1 MKTLADLQYV
11 LDTVHVALKDK
22 VFQPSNAF
30 HHEKELVDIVRA
42 NCSEDGVSANDPIM
56 FLYSDGGPNHWIF
69 KSVKIAAI
77 YIFMALD
84 LDAYI
89 AARTALNQSYH
100 NPAER
105 VMSTLNLGLQNV
117 NTARESMEST
127 K

>member
-56 FLYSDGGPNHWIF
+56 FLYSDGGPNH
-69 KSVKIAAI
+69 
-77 YIFMALD
+77 
-84 LDAYI
+84 
-89 AARTALNQSYH
+89 
-100 NPAER
+100 
-105 VMSTLNLGLQNV
+105 
-117 NTARESMEST
+117 
-127 K
+127 

>member
-1 MKTLADLQYV
+1 M
-11 LDTVHVALKDK
+11 
-22 VFQPSNAF
+22 
-30 HHEKELVDIVRA
+30 VDIVRA
-42 NCSEDGVSANDPIM
+42 NYSEDGVSAKDPIM
-56 FLYSDGGPNHWIF
+56 FLYSDGGPDHWTTF

-84 LDAYI
+84 SDTYI

-105 VMSTLNLGLQNV
+105 VMSTLNLGLENV
-117 NTARESMEST
+117 ATARESMEPT